1 MGISK
6 GDDDGDGDD
15 DDDDDDGDD
24 GDDDDDDDDGDGDD
38 DDDDDDDDEGD
49 DGGDGQTSA
58 PPSQAQ
64 WPQTKIAPAEFR
76 DDAEDDGG
84 HDDDDFH
91 DDDLHDTM
99 APVGLTSEL
108 TNCGNRLQTHAAGI
122 FIIKPESYT
131 IVLVRKLC
139 GISIEVRMTRS
150 SPTTSPTRSDEAD
163 TANASPLTSPTRS
176 NEVGIVGYPSSCW
189 VRSEQ
194 DFPDLQDLE
203 KRRAAPEVFSRQTTA
218 DSCFITHV
226 DVIIAVPELM
236 SRTAFETY
244 AHRAGLEEGTS
255 VALDEDDL
263 VSRLLE
269 AQDGDEERPLMVLVG
284 EDWFLKEIQKL
295 SLTKRQPYVLLAS
308 GNTPEPGQLELL
320 ASCGQD
326 NSPLLPHRPSAVS
339 FAEYLIMEQGL
350 RHNAAFTENF
360 SNIIAK
366 IRRMLQR
373 SFESMCPVVIQESH
387 ECLRLKLRLPKAER
401 CLSLS
406 STGQRPSFFTSGA
419 FAVAGQGFP
428 AMERAA
434 TPRQHRGYECKEETI
449 SHGSLSPRDSNKF
462 LPAASHLS
470 AGFPS

>member
-1 MGISK
+1 
-6 GDDDGDGDD
+6 
-15 DDDDDDGDD
+15 
-24 GDDDDDDDDGDGDD
+24 
-38 DDDDDDDDEGD
+38 
-49 DGGDGQTSA
+49 
-58 PPSQAQ
+58 
-64 WPQTKIAPAEFR
+64 
-76 DDAEDDGG
+76 
-84 HDDDDFH
+84 
-91 DDDLHDTM
+91 
-99 APVGLTSEL
+99 
-108 TNCGNRLQTHAAGI
+108 
-122 FIIKPESYT
+122 
-131 IVLVRKLC
+131 
-139 GISIEVRMTRS
+139 MTRS

-189 VRSEQ
+189 VRAEQ

-320 ASCGQD
+320 ASCGQACF
-326 NSPLLPHRPSAVS
+326 NEALSRCVQWS
-339 FAEYLIMEQGL
+339 FKNRM
-350 RHNAAFTENF
+350 NACA
-360 SNIIAK
+360 
-366 IRRMLQR
+366 
-373 SFESMCPVVIQESH
+373 
-387 ECLRLKLRLPKAER
+387 
-401 CLSLS
+401 
-406 STGQRPSFFTSGA
+406 
-419 FAVAGQGFP
+419 
-428 AMERAA
+428 
-434 TPRQHRGYECKEETI
+434 
-449 SHGSLSPRDSNKF
+449 
-462 LPAASHLS
+462 
-470 AGFPS
+470 